1 MVTQTRQNGL
11 FVAVPGQLAGRG
23 LTVSTR
29 TFRIDAEGLVNG
41 QVRARLTA
49 IVQKRAEG
57 PNPSV
62 AVLEWSG
69 FR

>member
-1 MVTQTRQNGL
+1 
-11 FVAVPGQLAGRG
+11 
-23 LTVSTR
+23 
-29 TFRIDAEGLVNG
+29 VNG